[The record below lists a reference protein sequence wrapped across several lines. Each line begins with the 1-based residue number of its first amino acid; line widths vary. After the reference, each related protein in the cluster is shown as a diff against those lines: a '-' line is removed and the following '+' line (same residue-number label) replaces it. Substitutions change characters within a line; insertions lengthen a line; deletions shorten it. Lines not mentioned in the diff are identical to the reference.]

1 MPKITNR
8 TNEEKKEAIRKQ
20 KLECYHKHKE
30 LYNLISSKGYYTRS
44 LKVAE
49 FDGKDTQKIL
59 NKLNEI
65 NKRIEELK
73 NKSN

>member
-1 MPKITNR
+1 
-8 TNEEKKEAIRKQ
+8 
-20 KLECYHKHKE
+20 LECYHKHKE
-30 LYNLISSKGYYTRS
+30 LYNLISSRGYYTRS
-44 LKVAE
+44 LKAE
-49 FDGKDTQKIL
+49 KFDGKDTEKIL

>member
-8 TNEEKKEAIRKQ
+8 TYEEKKEVIRKQ

-30 LYNLISSKGYYTRS
+30 LYNLIISRGYYKRS
-44 LKVAE
+44 LKIAE
-49 FDGKDTQKIL
+49 IDGKDTQKIL

>member
-8 TNEEKKEAIRKQ
+8 TTEEKKEVLRKQ

-30 LYNLISSKGYYTRS
+30 LYNLISARGYYNRS
-44 LKVAE
+44 LKITNFE
-49 FDGKDTQKIL
+49 GKDTQKIL

-65 NKRIEELK
+65 NERIKELK
-73 NKSN
+73 TKSN